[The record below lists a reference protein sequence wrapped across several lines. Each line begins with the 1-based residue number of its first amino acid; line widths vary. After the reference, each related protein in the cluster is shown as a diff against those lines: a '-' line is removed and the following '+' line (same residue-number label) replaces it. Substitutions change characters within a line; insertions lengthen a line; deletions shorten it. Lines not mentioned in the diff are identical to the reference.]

1 MTGRSHGKPYWA
13 SPLELKLS
21 TILASLI
28 TSKTRLKLLIKFFS
42 HPNAQGYL
50 RGLAEEFGDSTNA
63 VRIELIKLEEAGLLK
78 SSTQGQRVVY
88 EVNTMNP
95 FYAELVSMVSKFL
108 GFNDLIEMVLER
120 IGKLQEAY
128 VVGDYARGVDSG
140 TIHLVL
146 VGEVNDFVVQELLV
160 KVSQKIHRK
169 IEVRILSKFDGE
181 IASGILRLI

>member
-1 MTGRSHGKPYWA
+1 MAKPCET
-13 SPLELKLS
+13 SSSLTPGIKLS
-21 TILASLI
+21 TILTSLI

-50 RGLAEEFGDSTNA
+50 RGLAEEFGDSTNS

-120 IGKLQEAY
+120 IGNLQEAY

-146 VGEVNDFVVQELLV
+146 VGEVNEEILKNLVQ
-160 KVSQKIHRK
+160 KVSVKINRK
-169 IEVRILSKFDGE
+169 IEVLVLHNINSANSPE
-181 IASGILRLI
+181 ALRLM